1 MPFVRAIN
9 TQSAI
14 THDKKCFRG
23 VTMKKNLQERVDF
36 IMQTVRYLR
45 GAQIVVGN

>member
-1 MPFVRAIN
+1 M
-9 TQSAI
+9 
-14 THDKKCFRG
+14 FRG